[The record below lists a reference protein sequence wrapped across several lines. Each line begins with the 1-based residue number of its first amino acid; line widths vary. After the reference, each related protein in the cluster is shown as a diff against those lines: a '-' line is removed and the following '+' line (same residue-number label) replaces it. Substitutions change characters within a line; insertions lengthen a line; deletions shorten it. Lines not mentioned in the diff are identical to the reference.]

1 MLCGHLREGRDGQ
14 AGAPIV
20 NRRDTDTG
28 LESGVE
34 MDRDKEEDHETE
46 WFLFGLSHT
55 LLLSWL
61 GCSMIPGWTSVP
73 VSAASWEGSEKRG
86 QDSSMVLR
94 ECTMA

>member
-46 WFLFGLSHT
+46 GFPFRIESYPASVVAGLLNHPRLDGGSRERRV
-55 LLLSWL
+55 L
-61 GCSMIPGWTSVP
+61 G
-73 VSAASWEGSEKRG
+73 R
-86 QDSSMVLR
+86 
-94 ECTMA
+94 